1 MAINVKNL
9 VPALAIH
16 PGEMLKDEL
25 DARNIKQNDFAKLIG
40 YKATQLNEIIK
51 GKRDINADFALL
63 IGQALQMEPTF
74 WMGLQNQFDLDK
86 VRIDEKNKARIEA
99 IGVWS
104 MMKGYLA
111 VPYLKKTGWITNDP
125 IEDIPK
131 VKELYN
137 INSIEQFPSL
147 YATRGH
153 FRKSTELQTDTL
165 NLVAWTKVVA
175 YKANNVEVKKFN
187 HNKADELIVK
197 LKDIL
202 KENKKTLFKTQ
213 SLLNEY
219 GIKLIVEDRPDKC
232 ALDAYSFWSNGKPA
246 IGITLRHKRIDNFA
260 FNILHELGH
269 VFLHLPNSTT
279 TEYVDYEHSN
289 DKYKNSIEEKQ
300 ANAFSMKHLI
310 NNEEWTSFKRGVHA
324 FTDIQIEQFAKQQNV
339 HPAVVLGRI
348 GHELKIYP
356 KTTISKDLN

>member
-25 DARNIKQNDFAKLIG
+25 DARDIRQNDFAKLIG

-63 IGQALQMEPTF
+63 IGKALHMEPTF
-74 WMGLQNQFDLDK
+74 WMGLQNQYDLDK
-86 VRIDEKNKARIEA
+86 VRIDEKNKERIEA
-99 IGVWS
+99 IGVWD
-104 MMKGYLA
+104 MMKGYIA
-111 VPYLKKTGWITNDP
+111 VKYLKRINWISNDP
-125 IEDIPK
+125 VEDIPK

-147 YATRGH
+147 YATGH
-153 FRKSTELQTDTL
+153 FRKSTDLEMDTL

-187 HNKADELIVK
+187 HNKAEELITK

-219 GIKLIVEDRPDKC
+219 GIKLIIEERPDKC
-232 ALDAYSFWSNGKPA
+232 PIDAYSFWSNGKPA

-289 DKYKNSIEEKQ
+289 DKYRNSNEEKQ
-300 ANAFSMKHLI
+300 ANTFAGKYLI
-310 NNEEWTSFKRGVHA
+310 DHDAWNSFKRNSLHI
-324 FTDIQIEQFAKQQNV
+324 TDTQIKQFAKQQNV
-339 HPAVVLGRI
+339 HPAVVLGRL
-348 GHELKIYP
+348 GHELKLYP
-356 KTTISKDLN
+356 KTSISKELN

>member
-63 IGQALQMEPTF
+63 IGKALQMEPTF

-111 VPYLKKTGWITNDP
+111 VPYLKKIGWITNDP

-153 FRKSTELQTDTL
+153 FRKSTELQTDML

-187 HNKADELIVK
+187 HNNAEELIVK

-219 GIKLIVEDRPDKC
+219 GIKLIVEERPDKC
-232 ALDAYSFWSNGKPA
+232 AIDAYSFWSNGKPA

-279 TEYVDYEHSN
+279 TEYVDCEYSN
-289 DKYKNSIEEKQ
+289 DTYKNSSEEKQ
-300 ANAFSMKHLI
+300 ANAFASKYLI
-310 NNEEWTSFKRGVHA
+310 SNDAWNHFKRGLNA
-324 FTDIQIEQFAKQQNV
+324 PNDTQIKSFAKQQNV
-339 HPAVVLGRI
+339 HPAVVLGRL

-356 KTTISKDLN
+356 KTAISKELN

>member
-25 DARNIKQNDFAKLIG
+25 DARDIKQNDFAKLIG

-63 IGQALQMEPTF
+63 IGKALHMEPTF
-74 WMGLQNQFDLDK
+74 WMGLQNQYDLDK
-86 VRIDEKNKARIEA
+86 VRIEEKNKARIEA
-99 IGVWS
+99 IGVWE
-104 MMKGYLA
+104 MMKGYIA
-111 VPYLKKTGWITNDP
+111 VKYLKKTGWISNDP

-131 VKELYN
+131 VKELYK

-147 YATRGH
+147 YATAGH
-153 FRKSTELQTDTL
+153 FRKSTELETNTL

-187 HNKADELIVK
+187 HNKAEELIGK

-202 KENKKTLFKTQ
+202 KDNKKTLFKTQ

-219 GIKLIVEDRPDKC
+219 GIKLIVEERPDKC
-232 ALDAYSFWSNGKPA
+232 PIDAYSFWSNGKPA

-289 DKYKNSIEEKQ
+289 DKYRNSTEEKQ
-300 ANAFSMKHLI
+300 ANTFAGKYLI
-310 NNEEWTSFKRGVHA
+310 DHDAWNSFKRNSHHI
-324 FTDIQIEQFAKQQNV
+324 TDTQIKQFAKQQNV
-339 HPAVVLGRI
+339 HPAVVLGRL
-348 GHELKIYP
+348 GHELKLYP
-356 KTTISKDLN
+356 KTSISKELN